1 MMICFSFHLLTWNY
15 PYLLMVSHVE
25 TVLRIKSIVAFH
37 STWPTLTLFGLRFLT
52 SDYFVGRLSINSQYS
67 LNSTK
72 IIMCSKRMGIVVI
85 FSLSFDFLVSW
96 TWKCSWTW
104 KTKRVWMA
112 LEDQIH
118 TGLHLECSI
127 HVNTYPM
134 IPIVPQVLLNHHLIY
149 WRLST
154 YLG

>member
-1 MMICFSFHLLTWNY
+1 
-15 PYLLMVSHVE
+15 
-25 TVLRIKSIVAFH
+25 
-37 STWPTLTLFGLRFLT
+37 
-52 SDYFVGRLSINSQYS
+52 
-67 LNSTK
+67 
-72 IIMCSKRMGIVVI
+72 MGIVVI
-85 FSLSFDFLVSW
+85 FSFSFDFLV
-96 TWKCSWTW
+96 SWTW

-118 TGLHLECSI
+118 TGLPLERSI